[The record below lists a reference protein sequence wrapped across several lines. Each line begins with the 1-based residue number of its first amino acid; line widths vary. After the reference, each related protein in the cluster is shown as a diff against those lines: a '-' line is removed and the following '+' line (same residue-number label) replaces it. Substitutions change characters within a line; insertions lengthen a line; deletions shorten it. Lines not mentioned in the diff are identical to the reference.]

1 MVSPEILHELALK
14 HSDKTKFFAVSFF
27 FFFVCF
33 FYIAGSSTS
42 QQLSLTGVFGLLFG
56 FAAAQ
61 CFFIVCFLLS
71 FRSLGSRQSTDPM
84 WYLVSR
90 VLEWVKTI
98 IMLLV
103 LPMPLIAL
111 IITVFVF
118 IGQAI

>member
-27 FFFVCF
+27 FFLVCF

-42 QQLSLTGVFGLLFG
+42 QQLSLTGVIGLLFG

-71 FRSLGSRQSTDPM
+71 FRNLGSRQSTDPM

-90 VLEWVKTI
+90 GLEWVKTI
-98 IMLLV
+98 LMLLV